1 MNMKQTGFIMML
13 LALCLVSCAPK
24 EERKTFAE
32 AHDEFETKL
41 VKLDSD
47 KDEIPAPPEGVFDL
61 IKYPSEVGDLAAY
74 ISSDPGDGQKHPLII
89 WIVGGW
95 GNGIDGFP
103 WSYPYWDNDQTAS
116 AFWRAGVLTMYPS
129 FRGGSGNPGHYETLF
144 GEVDD
149 IVAACKYAETLPY
162 VDPDRIYLGGHST
175 GGTRA
180 LLAAEY
186 TDRFRAVFCFGAVDE
201 IKYHNNSQ
209 FTFDTSNQEEF
220 AMRSPIHWLEDVRTP
235 TFVIEGI
242 DGNSDRA
249 KAMEEA
255 SDNENIRYYIID
267 GADHFSALA
276 PVTDLLAQKI
286 LKDTGKEISLSI
298 TQEELDKAMEKAP
311 EVPMPVMAQYKN
323 ETLGLSLS
331 YPFIWEVEEEAL
343 DGGELRIYL
352 NSADDGDN
360 VWDMAS
366 MTIDQYFSD
375 MPDYMDELGSFLQS
389 EGYELH
395 DIDRNGYTGLAA
407 DGMAWNQSGAGFINK
422 VLVIPKDGG
431 YLELNCYI
439 HESYGAD
446 ADPLF
451 QKMMDSVALNQ

>member
-1 MNMKQTGFIMML
+1 
-13 LALCLVSCAPK
+13 
-24 EERKTFAE
+24 
-32 AHDEFETKL
+32 
-41 VKLDSD
+41 
-47 KDEIPAPPEGVFDL
+47 
-61 IKYPSEVGDLAAY
+61 
-74 ISSDPGDGQKHPLII
+74 
-89 WIVGGW
+89 
-95 GNGIDGFP
+95 
-103 WSYPYWDNDQTAS
+103 
-116 AFWRAGVLTMYPS
+116 
-129 FRGGSGNPGHYETLF
+129 
-144 GEVDD
+144 
-149 IVAACKYAETLPY
+149 
-162 VDPDRIYLGGHST
+162 
-175 GGTRA
+175 
-180 LLAAEY
+180 
-186 TDRFRAVFCFGAVDE
+186 
-201 IKYHNNSQ
+201 
-209 FTFDTSNQEEF
+209 
-220 AMRSPIHWLEDVRTP
+220 
-235 TFVIEGI
+235 
-242 DGNSDRA
+242 
-249 KAMEEA
+249 
-255 SDNENIRYYIID
+255 
-267 GADHFSALA
+267 
-276 PVTDLLAQKI
+276 
-286 LKDTGKEISLSI
+286 
-298 TQEELDKAMEKAP
+298 
-311 EVPMPVMAQYKN
+311 MPVMAQYKN

-451 QKMMDSVALNQ
+451 QEMMDSVALNQ